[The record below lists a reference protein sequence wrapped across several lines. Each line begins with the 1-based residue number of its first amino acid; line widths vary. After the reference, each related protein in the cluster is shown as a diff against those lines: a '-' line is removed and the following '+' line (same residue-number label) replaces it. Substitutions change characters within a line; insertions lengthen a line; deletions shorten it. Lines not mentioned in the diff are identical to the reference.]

1 MKNENLILKLI
12 SMLVDSDCGENT
24 PEKSAAATES
34 SGLSGRYIVIGN
46 RGNIVV
52 GDMTQSGD
60 MCHMENASVIRRW
73 GTTKGLGQLAL
84 EGPTSDTILDKCGSF
99 DFHIQTT
106 CGLIKVESDL

>member
-1 MKNENLILKLI
+1 MKNENMILKLI
-12 SMLVDSDCGENT
+12 AMLADSDDGKNA
-24 PEKSAAATES
+24 PEKSAATTEA

-52 GDMTQSGD
+52 GDMTQNGD

-73 GTTKGLGQLAL
+73 GTTKGLGQLAI
-84 EGPTSDTILDKCGSF
+84 EGATSDTILDKCGSF

-106 CGLIKVESDL
+106 CGFIKVESDL